1 METPLVNGLYE
12 LKKMAGKGGWTYTEL
27 PEIKPDPHAYFGWV
41 KVCGSIDGFELK
53 RYRLMPMG
61 NGNLFLP
68 VRAEIRKQIKK
79 KAGDWVQ
86 VILYIDHSVLEIPE
100 EISSTLRQI
109 EYVYETFITL
119 SESEQ
124 EHWIKK
130 INSVKK
136 AETKVQKLMELVDYI
151 QTILRIAA
159 R

>member
-12 LKKMAGKGGWTYTEL
+12 LKKIAGKGGWTYTEV
-27 PEIKPDPHAYFGWV
+27 PEIQPDPHTHFGWV
-41 KVCGSIDGFELK
+41 KVRGSIDGFELK

-79 KAGDWVQ
+79 KAGDWAQ
-86 VILYIDHSVLEIPE
+86 VILYADHSFLEIPE
-100 EISSTLRQI
+100 EISNTLQQL
-109 EYVYETFITL
+109 ENVYETFISL

-124 EHWIKK
+124 ENWIKK

-151 QTILRIAA
+151 QKLMKPR
-159 R
+159 